1 MAIGEFEDGIKQR
14 GIEAMASKP
23 DSDEV
28 IKFLLSEQEAK
39 GNVVARL
46 DAYEI
51 DSANGGYTRS
61 DNAIIVSSTSI
72 ASEGYDTITRCIID
86 SFDVV
91 PKPVV
96 PI

>member
-1 MAIGEFEDGIKQR
+1 MPIGEFEDGIEQR
-14 GIEAMASKP
+14 GVETMAPKL

-28 IKFLLSEQEAK
+28 IKFLLSEEEAK

-46 DAYEI
+46 DAYKT

-61 DNAIIVSSTSI
+61 DDAIVVSSTSI
-72 ASEGYDTITRCIID
+72 AGEGYDTITRRMTN